1 MHQDNNDNELRKM
14 LRDENLQKIKNK
26 IVVMSGKGGVG
37 KSTVA
42 VNIAYALSLMGKS
55 VGIMDIDFH
64 GPSIPKMTGIEN
76 KKMTDIGKDGRP
88 VPIKVVNNL
97 YVLSIASLMENPD
110 DAIIWRGPMKMG
122 VINQFLEDINWPELD
137 YLIIDCPPGT
147 GDEPLSIIQ
156 TIQDIAGVI
165 IVSTPQDVAF
175 LDARKSIDF
184 VNKLNV
190 PVLGIIENMAGF
202 ICPKCGEKIDIFK
215 SGGALKAAKDFNVE
229 ILGSIPIE
237 PGIVHSGDEGK
248 PYVYF
253 YGDTEGGKTFM
264 SIAEKILIKT
274 ENNYN
279 NNAAEDNTMGKDN
292 KIAIPVENDKLCEHF
307 GHAPEFYIYQ
317 IGNNKVLK
325 KEKVTPPP
333 HEPGT
338 IPKWLNSLGVTVLL
352 AGGIG
357 QGAIKYFNDFK
368 INVISGCPA
377 LKHSEL
383 IKSFL
388 NKQLISKN
396 SVCSHNHDH
405 SCH

>member
-1 MHQDNNDNELRKM
+1 MHQNKDDNFREM
-14 LRDENLQKIKNK
+14 LREENLQKFKNT

-42 VNIAYALSLMGKS
+42 VNLAYAISLTGKTA
-55 VGIMDIDFH
+55 GIMDIDFH

-76 KKMTDIGKDGRP
+76 KKMTEISKDGRP
-88 VPIKVVNNL
+88 MPIKVVNNL

-110 DAIIWRGPMKMG
+110 ASIIWRGPMKMG

-156 TIQDIAGVI
+156 AIKDVTGVI

-190 PVLGIIENMAGF
+190 PILGIVENMAGF

-215 SGGALKAAKDFNVE
+215 SGGALKAASDFNVE
-229 ILGSIPIE
+229 ILGSIPLE
-237 PGIVHSGDEGK
+237 PDIVNAGDEGK

-253 YGDTEGGKTFM
+253 YSKTQGGKAFM
-264 SIAEKILIKT
+264 EIAEKILLKT
-274 ENNYN
+274 ENRNSVS
-279 NNAAEDNTMGKDN
+279 ADDSKKDNN

-307 GHAPEFYIYQ
+307 GHAPEFFIYELN
-317 IGNNKVLK
+317 NNKIIK
-325 KEKVTPPP
+325 KEKMTPPP

-357 QGAIKYFNDFK
+357 QGAIDYFNNFN
-368 INVISGCPA
+368 IEVISGCPA
-377 LKHSEL
+377 IKHSEL
-383 IKSFL
+383 IKHFMNEEL
-388 NKQLISKN
+388 ESKN
-396 SVCSHNHDH
+396 SVCDHNHDH
-405 SCH
+405 NCH